1 MPENIEWLR
10 SERLLADSSNP
21 PLNICS
27 NAGQTEFK
35 GNEINGK
42 SKVHSDKDAKD
53 SQSDG

>member
-1 MPENIEWLR
+1 MERLR
-10 SERLLADSSNP
+10 SERLVAGSSNP